1 MDFNKLI
8 LKWYDK
14 NKRNLPWRKTK
25 NPYKIWISE
34 IILQQTRM
42 QQGVLY
48 YNKFISRFPNLKS
61 LAKSDEK
68 DVLLLWQGLGYYS
81 RARNLHSTAKYIYNE
96 LDSDFPETYEN
107 LLKLKG
113 IGDYTASAIASIC
126 FEKKHPVL
134 DGNVFRI
141 ISRIFEIY
149 NPIDVSES
157 RKIFKKKALDIMP
170 KKRFGDYNQA
180 LMDFGSIVC
189 KPVSPLCTSCEI
201 SSLCVAFRKNTVT
214 KLPVKSKKIKVKKL
228 FFDYFLIRNNKKYFI
243 ERINEGIWK
252 NLYQFPAHTSK
263 TKKNK
268 KTLNKFF
275 SKKFLHDSIEMELI
289 NSEFIEH
296 NLSHIKIKSRFWL
309 VSNKINIKDGIFTEM
324 LDQYPMSKLMHKF
337 IEKYGSKLSIS

>member
-42 QQGVLY
+42 QQGVIY

-141 ISRIFEIY
+141 ISRIFE
-149 NPIDVSES
+149 
-157 RKIFKKKALDIMP
+157 M
-170 KKRFGDYNQA
+170 
-180 LMDFGSIVC
+180 
-189 KPVSPLCTSCEI
+189 
-201 SSLCVAFRKNTVT
+201 
-214 KLPVKSKKIKVKKL
+214 
-228 FFDYFLIRNNKKYFI
+228 
-243 ERINEGIWK
+243 
-252 NLYQFPAHTSK
+252 
-263 TKKNK
+263 
-268 KTLNKFF
+268 
-275 SKKFLHDSIEMELI
+275 
-289 NSEFIEH
+289 
-296 NLSHIKIKSRFWL
+296 
-309 VSNKINIKDGIFTEM
+309 
-324 LDQYPMSKLMHKF
+324 
-337 IEKYGSKLSIS
+337 